1 MTATPRLITMTLL
14 ALFAFAANSVL
25 CRWALGDDAID
36 AASFTGVRL
45 VSGALALLMLVKL
58 SQPRLPIQRAVKAGS
73 MLGAVWLFAYAA
85 GFSFAYIQL
94 DTATG
99 ALILFGTVQ
108 LTLIGIGLWQGHR
121 LNSTEWLGFAAACAG
136 FVYLILPDLTTPSLR
151 GLVLMMGA
159 GVAWGLYTLNG
170 RGSSQPLLDTT
181 GNFVRTAPL
190 VLLLFVP
197 FIETVQISQQG
208 FWLAVVSGTLASGG
222 GYALW
227 YGVLPSF
234 SGVQAGVMQLSV
246 PLLAAAGGV
255 VLVGEAL
262 DPRLLVAAV
271 LLLGGIALVLWG
283 RRQASAG

>member
-1 MTATPRLITMTLL
+1 MTASPRLISLTLV
-14 ALFAFAANSVL
+14 ALLAFAANSVL
-25 CRWALGDDAID
+25 CRWALGNGAID
-36 AASFTGVRL
+36 AASFTAVRL
-45 VSGALALLMLVKL
+45 VAGALTLLLLTKL
-58 SQPRLPIQRAVKAGS
+58 SHRKLPLHRAVKAGS
-73 MLGAVWLFAYAA
+73 LAGSAWLFLYAA

-108 LTLIGIGLWQGHR
+108 LTLIGVSLWQGHR
-121 LNSTEWLGFAAACAG
+121 LNATEWSGVGTACAG
-136 FVYLILPDLTTPSLR
+136 FIYLLLPDLTTPSLR

-181 GNFVRTAPL
+181 ANFVRSAPL

-197 FIETVQISQQG
+197 FIETVQISRDG
-208 FWLAVVSGTLASGG
+208 FWLAVVSGALASGC

-227 YGVLPSF
+227 YAVLPSL
-234 SGVQAGVMQLSV
+234 GNVQAGVLQLSV

-255 VLVGEAL
+255 ALVGETL
-262 DPRLLVAAV
+262 NPPVLLAGV

-283 RRQASAG
+283 RRRRIS

>member
-1 MTATPRLITMTLL
+1 MTASPHLISFTLL
-14 ALFAFAANSVL
+14 ALVAFAANSVL
-25 CRWALGDDAID
+25 CRWALGDATID
-36 AASFTGVRL
+36 AASFTAVRL
-45 VSGALALLMLVKL
+45 VAGALVLLLLVKL
-58 SQPRLPIQRAVKAGS
+58 SSHKLPLYRAVKAGS
-73 MLGAVWLFAYAA
+73 ISGAAWLFLYAA

-108 LTLIGIGLWQGHR
+108 LTLIGISLWQGHR
-121 LNSTEWLGFAAACAG
+121 LNSTEWAGVFAACAG

-151 GLVLMMGA
+151 GMVLMMGA
-159 GVAWGLYTLNG
+159 GIAWGLYTLNG
-170 RGSSQPLLDTT
+170 RGSSQPLLDTA

-197 FIETVQISQQG
+197 FIETVQISREG
-208 FWLAVVSGTLASGG
+208 FWLAVLSGALASGC

-227 YGVLPSF
+227 YAVLPSL
-234 SGVQAGVMQLSV
+234 SGVQAGVLQLSV

-255 VLVGEAL
+255 LLVGERL
-262 DPRLLVAAV
+262 DPRLVLASF

-283 RRQASAG
+283 RRQVKA

>member
-1 MTATPRLITMTLL
+1 MIASPRLVSFTLL
-14 ALFAFAANSVL
+14 ALVAFAANSVL
-25 CRWALGDDAID
+25 CRWALGAAVID
-36 AASFTGVRL
+36 AASFTAVRL
-45 VSGALALLMLVKL
+45 VAGALALLALVKL
-58 SQPRLPIQRAVKAGS
+58 RDHKLPIQRAVKAGS
-73 MLGAVWLFAYAA
+73 MRGTAWLFVYAA
-85 GFSFAYIQL
+85 GFSFAYLQL

-108 LTLIGIGLWQGHR
+108 LTLIGSSLWQGHR
-121 LNSTEWLGFAAACAG
+121 LNSTEWLGVFAACAG

-170 RGSSQPLLDTT
+170 RGSSQPLLDTA

-190 VLLLFVP
+190 VLLLLLP
-197 FIETVQISQQG
+197 FIDQVLISRQG
-208 FWLAVVSGTLASGG
+208 FWLAVVSGALASGG

-227 YGVLPSF
+227 YAVLPSL
-234 SGVQAGVMQLSV
+234 SGVQAGVLQLSV

-255 VLVGEAL
+255 LLVGERL
-262 DPRLLVAAV
+262 DPRLLLASV

-283 RRQASAG
+283 RRKGA